1 MSKSVEIDGESNK
14 SDSDKSDV
22 SVSRVKVSSEVKLG
36 KKPNESEIETD
47 MQNKL
52 STSKKDKSEVQ
63 EKSELRR
70 SERIKQGPSI
80 SYEEYDLKYDL
91 FMCAQSLIC
100 KIPNSFDEIKTLV
113 DRVQWEQAI
122 NSEINSLLINKTWTL
137 VKRPGNINIVD
148 CKWVFNIKNDEFGNP
163 SKYKAR
169 LVARGFSQK
178 YLVDYNETFAPV
190 ARIASFRFVIAF
202 ANQFVLI
209 IHHMDVKTAF

>member
-1 MSKSVEIDGESNK
+1 MP
-14 SDSDKSDV
+14 
-22 SVSRVKVSSEVKLG
+22 RVKVSSEVKLG
-36 KKPNESEIETD
+36 KKPNKSVIETD
-47 MQNKL
+47 MQNKP
-52 STSKKDKSEVQ
+52 SASKNDKSKVQ

-80 SYEEYDLKYDL
+80 SYEECDLQYDL

-100 KIPNSFDEIKTLV
+100 KVPSSFDEVKTLV

-122 NSEINSLLINKTWTL
+122 NSEINSLLVNKTWTL
-137 VKRPGNINIVD
+137 VERPVNINIVD

-202 ANQFVLI
+202 ANQFDLM